1 MIPPGPDVPARP
13 ARERDLPL
21 ETEDLRHAYATD
33 PEGVFAAGPEGQ
45 PLLGLAAAVVRED
58 VLQVVHLEV
67 ARAARGRGVGPA
79 LWNSVRAYGAS
90 RGARS
95 TEFARPADEATLGFL
110 LGAGLPV
117 RGLALRLRATSLRP
131 SDEPPAPI
139 APLPPGAPLSGWV
152 ADLDRET
159 RGFSRAAD
167 WSWWIRRGTELFAAR
182 RRGRPVALGALTLD
196 GRRALLGPVAA
207 ERPEFA
213 AQLLLALSGEA
224 LERGAGQLEVVL
236 PSEAR
241 LAVAE
246 ALRVGF
252 RLAGTYPVLGSR
264 VRGDLR
270 RYAASPT
277 AFF

>member
-1 MIPPGPDVPARP
+1 M
-13 ARERDLPL
+13 
-21 ETEDLRHAYATD
+21 
-33 PEGVFAAGPEGQ
+33 
-45 PLLGLAAAVVRED
+45 GLAAGVVRED

-67 ARAARGRGVGPA
+67 ARAARGKGAGPA
-79 LWNSVRAYGAS
+79 LWKSVRAYGAS

-117 RGLALRLRATSLRP
+117 RGLALRLRATTLRP
-131 SDEPPAPI
+131 SGESPVPF

-167 WSWWIRRGTELFAAR
+167 WSYWIRRGTELFAAR
-182 RRGRPVALGALTLD
+182 SRGRPVALGAMTLD
-196 GRRALLGPVAA
+196 GRRARLGPVVAG
-207 ERPEFA
+207 RPEFA

-224 LERGAGQLEVVL
+224 LGRGAGEIEVVL

-241 LAVAE
+241 LAVTE
-246 ALRVGF
+246 ALGAGF
-252 RLAGTYPVLGSR
+252 RLAGSFPVLGSR

-270 RYAASPT
+270 RYVASPT